1 MTKNGKLKLVE
12 IEWLD
17 SKGVTNRWE
26 ILDDLEPLEPS
37 RCRSVGF
44 LLDESDDYK
53 TLVQTLG
60 CEQVLGR
67 ITIPTQSIVKQRR
80 LR

>member
-26 ILDDLEPLEPS
+26 FLNDLEPLEPS